1 MGRSSMSSAKLR
13 SEIIAARDRRQEL
26 LQASL
31 GRCCPATLFL
41 SLNIPGPDKNPP
53 GAGRL
58 FSWAL
63 RSLLCE
69 YPDMENL
76 TQGSDPLGPYAVIL
90 IDREA
95 AEVKRSCIAMETS
108 QPFAR
113 LIDLDVFDGNGRPV
127 DRAAVGML
135 PRPCLL
141 CSRPAVECI
150 RLRRHGADELSGRRD
165 ELLAYFRD

>member
-1 MGRSSMSSAKLR
+1 MGRLSMSSAKLR

-26 LQASL
+26 LEESL
-31 GRCCPATLFL
+31 GRGCPATLFL

-53 GAGRL
+53 GVKRL

-76 TQGSDPLGPYAVIL
+76 AQGSDPLGPYAVIL
-90 IDREA
+90 LNREA
-95 AEVKRSCIAMETS
+95 SEVKRRCIAMETS

-113 LIDLDVFDGNGRPV
+113 LVDFDIFDGNGQPL
-127 DRAAVGML
+127 DRAALGMSQ
-135 PRPCLL
+135 RPCLL

-165 ELLAYFRD
+165 ELLAFFRD